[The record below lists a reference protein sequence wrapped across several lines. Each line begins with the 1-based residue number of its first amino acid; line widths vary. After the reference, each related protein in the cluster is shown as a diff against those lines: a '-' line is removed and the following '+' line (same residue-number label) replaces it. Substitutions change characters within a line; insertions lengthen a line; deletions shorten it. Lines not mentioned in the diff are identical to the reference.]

1 MKKRIAIVL
10 AVLSILTV
18 LASCN
23 RRDQYRDPVGTG
35 TSSSETVTEAQ
46 TDKAPGAS
54 SVQLTEGTPY
64 EAMSP
69 EELLTMYNEA
79 SDYTRLSTDIVVN
92 TPYYYIFCPTFGTG
106 GQAYSKLTGNVVT
119 LCKDLTCSHKGDDP
133 CLYKGQVDEC
143 VVLGDR
149 IYLLMNMF
157 DRGYR
162 LYSFNLM
169 LDDVK
174 QVYEWNDSDNP
185 DRFSVHNGKIYMMA
199 SIVTEDE
206 SVKRALFV
214 FDPKENT
221 YTAATDNGLRFQSG
235 WVMGN
240 NLYYTASDGGLWQ
253 YDIDT
258 AKQKCLLDASLL
270 NPEEGDVRFVVME
283 QAGTSHISVMRQSV
297 IKSATLYYDL
307 NTGEVITQESIMPE
321 ETGTLKAWTQT
332 GQYFVL
338 KHNTSD
344 YEDDPHYTYYNDKVE
359 NWLTNDSGG
368 EIWYRTST
376 DGELTLLAS
385 MATDGIPDAIRNI
398 VAMDGKTMVVMY
410 STYED
415 FANVYNGYQKI
426 TGINLETRYAVIDLE
441 TGIVYKNDLVY

>member
-1 MKKRIAIVL
+1 MKKCIAVCLTFIL
-10 AVLSILTV
+10 LSVGLT
-18 LASCN
+18 ACN
-23 RRDQYRDPVGTG
+23 RRDQYRDPIDTG
-35 TSSSETVTEAQ
+35 TTTSDFVTEVQ
-46 TDKAPGAS
+46 TDKAPGTI
-54 SVQLTEGTPY
+54 SVQLTEGNPY
-64 EAMSP
+64 ATMSP
-69 EELLTMYNEA
+69 EELLSSYRESLDYA
-79 SDYTRLSTDIVVN
+79 KYSSDIATN
-92 TPYYYIFCPTFGTG
+92 TPYYYIFSSEAFGNG
-106 GQAYSKLTGNVVT
+106 GQAYSKLTGNIVT
-119 LCKDLTCSHKGDDP
+119 LCKDLTCDHRSEN
-133 CLYKGQVDEC
+133 CLYYGQIDEC
-143 VVLGDR
+143 VLLHDR
-149 IYLLMNMF
+149 IYILMNMF
-157 DRGYR
+157 DGSYR

-174 QVYEWNDSDNP
+174 EVCVWNESDSP
-185 DRFSVHNGKIYMMA
+185 DRFAIYNGKIYMIG

-206 SVKRALFV
+206 SVKRSLFV
-214 FDPKENT
+214 FDPSNNT
-221 YTAATDNGLRFQSG
+221 CTAAPVNGLTFQSG
-235 WVMGN
+235 WVLEN
-240 NLYYTASDGGLWQ
+240 HLYYTASNGALWQ

-258 AKQKCLLDASLL
+258 TEQKCLLDASLL
-270 NPEEGDVRFVVME
+270 NPEEGDIRFIVSGR
-283 QAGTSHISVMRQSV
+283 AGTSHLRVMRQSI

-441 TGIVYKNDLVY
+441 TGIVYKNDRVY

>member
-1 MKKRIAIVL
+1 MRKTTAVIGGIIMIIA
-10 AVLSILTV
+10 V
-18 LASCN
+18 LASCG
-23 RRDQYRDPVGTG
+23 RRDQYRDPADTDA
-35 TSSSETVTEAQ
+35 SASETVTEAQ
-46 TDKAPGAS
+46 TDKAPGTI

-69 EELLTMYNEA
+69 EELLTLYNQA
-79 SDYTRLSTDIVVN
+79 SDYTRLSTDIVVD

-119 LCKDLTCSHKGDDP
+119 LCKDLTCSHKGDDS

-157 DRGYR
+157 DGSYR

-174 QVYEWNDSDNP
+174 EVCVWNESDSP
-185 DRFSVHNGKIYMMA
+185 DRFAIYNGKIYMIG

-206 SVKRALFV
+206 SVKRSLFV
-214 FDPKENT
+214 FDPSNNT
-221 YTAATDNGLRFQSG
+221 CTAAPVNGLTFQSG
-235 WVMGN
+235 WVLEN
-240 NLYYTASDGGLWQ
+240 HLYYTVSNGALWQ

-258 AKQKCLLDASLL
+258 AEQKCLLDASLL
-270 NPEEGDVRFVVME
+270 NPEEGDIRFIVSGR
-283 QAGTSHISVMRQSV
+283 AGTSHLRVMRQSI

-321 ETGTLKAWTQT
+321 ETGTLKAWMQT

-441 TGIVYKNDLVY
+441 TGIVYKNDRVY